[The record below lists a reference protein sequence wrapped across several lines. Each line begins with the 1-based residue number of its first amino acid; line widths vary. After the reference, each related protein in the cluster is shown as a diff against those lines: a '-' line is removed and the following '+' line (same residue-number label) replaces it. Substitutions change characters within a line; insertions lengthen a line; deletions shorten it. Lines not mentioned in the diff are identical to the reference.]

1 MEYCVLVLLFR
12 AFVVFSH
19 KTIFKGVKPL
29 KKPPNSFYW
38 CNKNF
43 LKFTQISKVKEVSDV
58 CKVSPKERVDGVEG
72 DGEEGHGEGQ
82 AELDVL
88 GAGGGQPEELVGRPR
103 GVRGGVARARTLI
116 ASKVPLRHLTL
127 LRAVL
132 LHGVTD
138 AARQEVGEEL
148 KEEIAFKFDIPNS
161 NLML

>member
-1 MEYCVLVLLFR
+1 ME
-12 AFVVFSH
+12 
-19 KTIFKGVKPL
+19 
-29 KKPPNSFYW
+29 
-38 CNKNF
+38 
-43 LKFTQISKVKEVSDV
+43 FTEISKLEEVSDV
-58 CKVSPKERVDGVEG
+58 GKVSPEERVDGVEG

-88 GAGGGQPEELVGRPR
+88 GAGSGQPEELVGRPR

-116 ASKVPLRHLTL
+116 ASKVPLHNLTL

-148 KEEIAFKFDIPNS
+148 KEGIAFKFDIHNS
-161 NLML
+161 EV